1 MTTVASKV
9 LFGPFGRGGHVE
21 GFVAAGWEPVRA
33 AFEANFAEDLEL
45 SSQLCTYHEEEVVVN
60 CGAQTRQRSIKE
72 ETNLLGASLKM
83 MMFERWQRTFF
94 RDERRPLCK
103 ETVMPL

>member
-45 SSQLCTYHEEEVVVN
+45 SSQLCIYHGE
-60 CGAQTRQRSIKE
+60 
-72 ETNLLGASLKM
+72 
-83 MMFERWQRTFF
+83 ERWSSTVGHKRG
-94 RDERRPLCK
+94 RDRSKKRLIFWEHH
-103 ETVMPL
+103 

>member
-1 MTTVASKV
+1 MTTVASKEHRVTTVASKV

-45 SSQLCTYHEEEVVVN
+45 SSQLCIYHGGGGRRLWGTNEAEID
-60 CGAQTRQRSIKE
+60 QR
-72 ETNLLGASLKM
+72 
-83 MMFERWQRTFF
+83 
-94 RDERRPLCK
+94 RD
-103 ETVMPL
+103 